1 MSFYADL
8 FLKLGGGWQ
17 VKYTVFY
24 SLGLITFFVLLVVLF
39 IVVDQLIIHKLFDV
53 LQVPHYILNG
63 ILLILLIP
71 LLMFFLNYIRKE
83 RQKYIASQM
92 ELQKYKLTLEKS
104 TIAAYIISE
113 KGFLYISPAFAEL
126 FGYSREEFYEGK
138 TGINDL
144 VEAEFQEIISKNMK
158 DRLEGKDVVVNYQ
171 IKARRKDGTELYLD
185 LYPSLEVFNGDH
197 VIIGNVINRTEKHF
211 MLIELEKREKALTQA
226 QKTAGIFYWEYDI
239 LQDELIWS
247 TPIYELLEIS
257 EQEKASFDLLLTK
270 VHPDD
275 RELLLTSK
283 EQELKGR
290 SITNVFR
297 IIRKD
302 GTISTVFSVSQP
314 MLDEKGQPTM
324 VVGTMQDIT
333 KRLNEENRL
342 ERSEIQYKS
351 LFENNLDTV
360 VLLDLEGHILSINE
374 MGLSTFGYAKEE
386 ILHQNAIDVVS
397 REYMEAA
404 KRLFEQVLL
413 GESKRVQLQVIHKQ
427 GHFVDLDI
435 TVMPITVKS
444 EVEGV
449 FCIAKDVTEQ
459 KEHVKTIEKLAYQ
472 DHLTG
477 LPNRRRLLELMP
489 LHLEEA
495 KNNSLMM
502 GILYIDLDRLKFV
515 NDNLGHVYGDELII
529 EAGKR
534 ILTSIR
540 AEDTLARVGGDEFV
554 VIIPNIPNLEIT
566 TTVAKRIME
575 SFKTGFLIGNKLFR
589 TTASIGISA
598 YPTHGTEIN
607 DLISKADKAMYS
619 VKSSGKDYFRIFES
633 NLSEQEKRK
642 FILQTNLE
650 SSLKNKDFYLMYQ
663 PRMDVKTGRTSTFES
678 LIRWDNPELGLVNPS
693 EFIKIAEETGD
704 IVPLGEWVLSESL
717 RTLKQLH
724 LFGKKHLKVSVNV
737 SVRQL
742 YHSHFDQTIRAM
754 LQQYQLP
761 PSSLELEVTES
772 MLINDDQEISNV
784 LKSLRAQGV
793 CISIDDF
800 GTGNSSISY
809 LKRLSVDVLK
819 IDRSFIT
826 GLPSAKENAAITTAM
841 INLAHDLN
849 IKVVCEGIETEEEL
863 AAIIEMNSDEV
874 QGYFISYP
882 LLKGDL
888 IHFLNNETEKGT
900 KLSNLFMPPR
910 D

>member
-1 MSFYADL
+1 MR
-8 FLKLGGGWQ
+8 
-17 VKYTVFY
+17 YTVFY
-24 SLGLITFFVLLVVLF
+24 SLGLVTFFVLLVVLF
-39 IVVDQLIIHKLFDV
+39 ILLDQLIIHRFFDP
-53 LQVPHYILNG
+53 LQVPSFILNG

-71 LLMFFLNYIRKE
+71 LLLLFLNYIRKE

-92 ELQKYKLTLEKS
+92 EIQKYKLTLEKS
-104 TIAAYIISE
+104 TIAAYIISD

-138 TGINDL
+138 IALNDL
-144 VEAEFQEIISKNMK
+144 IEVEFHDIVSKNMK
-158 DRLEGKDVVVNYQ
+158 DRLKGKDVVANYQ
-171 IKARRKDGTELYLD
+171 IKARRKDGTELYLE
-185 LYPSLEVFNGDH
+185 LYPSLEVFNGIN

-239 LQDELIWS
+239 LRDELIWS
-247 TPIYELLEIS
+247 TPIYELLEIP
-257 EQEKASFDLLLTK
+257 EHEEASFELLLSK

-275 RELLLTSK
+275 REVLLISK

-297 IIRKD
+297 VLRKD
-302 GTISTVFSVSQP
+302 GTISTVYTVSQS
-314 MLDEKGQPTM
+314 MLDDKGQATM
-324 VVGTMQDIT
+324 VVGTMQDMT
-333 KRLNEENRL
+333 KRLNEEDRL

-360 VLLDLEGHILSINE
+360 VLLDLEGNVLSINE
-374 MGLSTFGYAKEE
+374 MGLSTFGYTKEE
-386 ILHQNAIDVVS
+386 IVHQNAINVVS
-397 REYMEAA
+397 PEYTEAA
-404 KRLFEQVLL
+404 KRLFVQVLL
-413 GESKRVQLQVIHKQ
+413 GEPKRVQLQVIHKQ

-477 LPNRRRLLELMP
+477 LPNRRRLLELMT

-554 VIIPNIPNLEIT
+554 VIIPNIPDLEIT
-566 TTVAKRIME
+566 TKIAKGIMD
-575 SFKTGFLIGNKLFR
+575 SFKAGFIIGNKLFR

-598 YPTHGTEIN
+598 FPTHGTEIN
-607 DLISKADKAMYS
+607 DLISKADKAMYF
-619 VKSSGKDYFRIFES
+619 VKSSGKDHFKIFES
-633 NLSEQEKRK
+633 NLSEKEKRK
-642 FILQTNLE
+642 FILQTSLE
-650 SSLKNKDFYLMYQ
+650 SSLKNKAFYLMYQ
-663 PRMDVKTGRTSTFES
+663 PRMDVQTGRTSTFES

-717 RTLKQLH
+717 RTLKHLH
-724 LFGKKHLKVSVNV
+724 LSGMKHLKVSVNV

-742 YHSHFDQTIRAM
+742 YHSHFDQTISSM

-793 CISIDDF
+793 CLSIDDF

-826 GLPSAKENAAITTAM
+826 GLPGAKENAAITAAM

-849 IKVVCEGIETEEEL
+849 IKVVCEGIETKEEL
-863 AAIIEMNSDEV
+863 AAIIKMNSDEV

-882 LLKGDL
+882 LSKEDL
-888 IHFLNNETEKGT
+888 FLFLNNETVKGR
-900 KLSNLFMPPR
+900 KLLDHFKPPA

>member
-1 MSFYADL
+1 MDVSVFNADL
-8 FLKLGGGWQ
+8 FRELCGGWQ

-24 SLGLITFFVLLVVLF
+24 SLGLVTFFVLLVVLF
-39 IVVDQLIIHKLFDV
+39 IMLDQLIIHSFFDM

-71 LLMFFLNYIRKE
+71 LLLFFLNYIRKE

-138 TGINDL
+138 TGLNDL
-144 VEAEFQEIISKNMK
+144 IEVEFQDIVSKNMK
-158 DRLEGKDVVVNYQ
+158 DRLEGRDVVTNYQ
-171 IKARRKDGTELYLD
+171 IKARRKNGTELYLD
-185 LYPSLEVFNGDH
+185 LYPSLEVFNGVN

-239 LQDELIWS
+239 FHDELIWS

-257 EQEKASFDLLLTK
+257 EHEEASFELLLSK

-275 RELLLTSK
+275 REVLLTSK
-283 EQELKGR
+283 KQELKGC
-290 SITNVFR
+290 SVTNVFR
-297 IIRKD
+297 VLKKD
-302 GTISTVFSVSQP
+302 GTISTVFTVSQS
-314 MLDEKGQPTM
+314 MLDERGQPTM

-360 VLLDLEGHILSINE
+360 VLLDLKGHILSINE
-374 MGLSTFGYAKEE
+374 MGLSTFGYTKEE
-386 ILHQNAIDVVS
+386 ILHKIAINVVS
-397 REYMEAA
+397 SEYMEVA
-404 KRLFEQVLL
+404 KRLFGQVLL
-413 GESKRVQLQVIHKQ
+413 GKPKRVQLQVIHKE
-427 GHFVDLDI
+427 GHFVDLDV

-472 DHLTG
+472 DYLTG
-477 LPNRRRLLELMP
+477 LPNRRRLLELMM
-489 LHLEEA
+489 LHIEEA

-534 ILTSIR
+534 ILTNIR

-554 VIIPNIPNLEIT
+554 VIIPNIPNFKIT
-566 TTVAKRIME
+566 TRIAKGIIR
-575 SFKTGFLIGNKLFR
+575 SFKAGFMIGNKLFR

-598 YPTHGTEIN
+598 YPTHGAEID
-607 DLISKADKAMYS
+607 DLISKADKAMYY
-619 VKSSGKDYFRIFES
+619 VKSSGKDYFKIFEE

-650 SSLKNKDFYLMYQ
+650 SSLINKDFYLEYQ
-663 PRMDVKTGRTSTFES
+663 PRLDVKTGRISTFES
-678 LIRWDNPELGLVNPS
+678 LVRWENSELGLVKPN

-717 RTLKQLH
+717 RTLKQFH
-724 LFGKKHLKVSVNV
+724 LSGKQYLKVSVNV

-742 YHSHFDQTIRAM
+742 YHSHFDKTISAM

-761 PSSLELEVTES
+761 PCSLELEVTES

-793 CISIDDF
+793 YLSIDDF

-826 GLPSAKENAAITTAM
+826 GLPSAKENAAITKAM

-882 LLKGDL
+882 LSKEDL
-888 IHFLNNETEKGT
+888 IKFLNYETEEDT
-900 KLSNLFMPPR
+900 KFS

>member
-1 MSFYADL
+1 M
-8 FLKLGGGWQ
+8 KN
-17 VKYTVFY
+17 TIFY
-24 SLGLITFFVLLVVLF
+24 SFGLGIFAVVLVVFAIIL
-39 IVVDQLIIHKLFDV
+39 DQFIIHEFSDV
-53 LQVPHYILNG
+53 FQIHPYIFHG
-63 ILLILLIP
+63 ILLIILLFPLLI
-71 LLMFFLNYIRKE
+71 FSNYIKKQ
-83 RQKYIASQM
+83 RQEYIISQIKM
-92 ELQKYKLTLEKS
+92 QQYKLTLESS
-104 TIAAYIISE
+104 TIAAYIISD

-126 FGYSREEFYEGK
+126 FGYSREEFYERKVGLS
-138 TGINDL
+138 DL
-144 VEAEFQEIISKNMK
+144 IFDDFQDIVSKNMK
-158 DRLEGKDVVVNYQ
+158 DRLEGKEVSANYQ
-171 IKARRKDGTELYLD
+171 LKARRKDGVELYLD
-185 LYPSLEVFNGDH
+185 LYPSLEMFNGIN
-197 VIIGNVINRTEKHF
+197 VIVGNVVNITEKYL
-211 MLIELEKREKALTQA
+211 MQIELEKREKALTQA
-226 QKTAGIFYWEYDI
+226 QKTAGIFYWEYDTI
-239 LQDELIWS
+239 HEKLIWS
-247 TPIYELLEIS
+247 TPIYDLLEIPKN
-257 EQEKASFDLLLTK
+257 EEASFELLLSK

-275 RELLLTSK
+275 REVLINSK
-283 EQELKGR
+283 EQEVKGH
-290 SITNVFR
+290 SVTNVFR
-297 IIRKD
+297 ILRNN
-302 GTISTVFSVSQP
+302 GSISTVYTASQS
-314 MLDEKGQPTM
+314 MLDEDGQPTM
-324 VVGTMQDIT
+324 IIGTMQDIT
-333 KRLNEENRL
+333 KRLIEENRL

-360 VLLDLEGHILSINE
+360 VLLDIEGKILSINE
-374 MGLSTFGYAKEE
+374 MGLRTFGYSKEE
-386 ILHQNAIDVVS
+386 LLHQSAIHVVS
-397 REYMEAA
+397 HDYIEKANY
-404 KRLFEQVLL
+404 LYDQVLQ
-413 GESKRVQLQVIHKQ
+413 GEPKRIQLQAIHKE
-427 GHFVDLDI
+427 GHFVDLDV

-444 EVEGV
+444 EVDGV

-477 LPNRRRLLELMP
+477 LPNRRRLLELLT
-489 LHLEEA
+489 LHLDEA

-534 ILTSIR
+534 ILNSIR

-554 VIIPNIPNLEIT
+554 VITPNIPNLTVT
-566 TTVAKRIME
+566 TRVAKRIMA
-575 SFKTGFLIGNKLFR
+575 SFKPGFMIDNKLFR

-607 DLISKADKAMYS
+607 ELVSKADKAMYY
-619 VKSSGKDYFRIFES
+619 VKSRGKDYYKIFES

-642 FILQTNLE
+642 FILQTTLE

-663 PRMDVKTGRTSTFES
+663 PRMDVKTGRISTFES
-678 LIRWDNPELGLVNPS
+678 LIRWKHQELGIVNPG

-717 RTLKQLH
+717 RTMKHLH
-724 LFGKKHLKVSVNV
+724 LSGKKDLKVSVNV

-742 YHSHFDQTIRAM
+742 YHSHFDQTINAM
-754 LQQYQLP
+754 LQQFQLP

-772 MLINDDQEISNV
+772 MLINEDQEISNV
-784 LKSLRAQGV
+784 LKNLRALGV
-793 CISIDDF
+793 CLSIDDF

-826 GLPSAKENAAITTAM
+826 GLPDAKENAAITSAM

-863 AAIIEMNSDEV
+863 ATIIEMNSDEV

-882 LLKGDL
+882 LSKEDLYQFLKD
-888 IHFLNNETEKGT
+888 EEEKGT
-900 KLSNLFMPPR
+900 LLPERWTKNNKSPT

>member
-1 MSFYADL
+1 M
-8 FLKLGGGWQ
+8 KN
-17 VKYTVFY
+17 TIFY
-24 SLGLITFFVLLVVLF
+24 SFGLGIFAVVLVVFAIIL
-39 IVVDQLIIHKLFDV
+39 DQFIIHEFSDV
-53 LQVPHYILNG
+53 FQIHPYIFHG
-63 ILLILLIP
+63 ILLIILLFPLLI
-71 LLMFFLNYIRKE
+71 FSNYIKKQ
-83 RQKYIASQM
+83 RQEYIISQIKM
-92 ELQKYKLTLEKS
+92 QQYKLTLESS
-104 TIAAYIISE
+104 TIAAYIISN

-126 FGYSREEFYEGK
+126 FGYSREEFYERKVGLS
-138 TGINDL
+138 DL
-144 VEAEFQEIISKNMK
+144 IFDDFQDIVSKNMK
-158 DRLEGKDVVVNYQ
+158 DRLEGKEVSANYQ
-171 IKARRKDGTELYLD
+171 LKARRKDGVELYLD
-185 LYPSLEVFNGDH
+185 LYPSLEMFNGIN
-197 VIIGNVINRTEKHF
+197 VIVGNVVNITEKYL
-211 MLIELEKREKALTQA
+211 MQIELEKREKALTQA
-226 QKTAGIFYWEYDI
+226 QKTAGIFYWEYDTI
-239 LQDELIWS
+239 HEKLIWS
-247 TPIYELLEIS
+247 TPIYDLLEIPKN
-257 EQEKASFDLLLTK
+257 EEASFELLLSK

-275 RELLLTSK
+275 REVLINSK
-283 EQELKGR
+283 EQEVKGH
-290 SITNVFR
+290 SVTNVFR
-297 IIRKD
+297 ILRNN
-302 GTISTVFSVSQP
+302 GSISTVYTASQS
-314 MLDEKGQPTM
+314 MLDEDGQPTM
-324 VVGTMQDIT
+324 IIGTMQDIT
-333 KRLNEENRL
+333 KRLIEENRL

-360 VLLDLEGHILSINE
+360 VLLDIEGKILSINE
-374 MGLSTFGYAKEE
+374 MGLRTFGYSKEE
-386 ILHQNAIDVVS
+386 LLHQSAIHVVS
-397 REYMEAA
+397 HDYIEAA
-404 KRLFEQVLL
+404 NYLYDQVLQ
-413 GESKRVQLQVIHKQ
+413 GEPKRIQLQAIHKE
-427 GHFVDLDI
+427 GHFVDLDV

-444 EVEGV
+444 EVDGV

-477 LPNRRRLLELMP
+477 LPNRRRLLELLT
-489 LHLEEA
+489 LHLDEA

-534 ILTSIR
+534 ILNSIR

-554 VIIPNIPNLEIT
+554 VITPNIPNLTVT
-566 TTVAKRIME
+566 TRVAKRIMA
-575 SFKTGFLIGNKLFR
+575 SFKPGFMIDNKLFR

-607 DLISKADKAMYS
+607 ELVSKADKAMYY
-619 VKSSGKDYFRIFES
+619 VKSRGKDYYKIFES

-642 FILQTNLE
+642 FILQTTLE

-663 PRMDVKTGRTSTFES
+663 PRMDVKTGRISTFES
-678 LIRWDNPELGLVNPS
+678 LIRWKHQELGIVNPG

-717 RTLKQLH
+717 RTMKHLH
-724 LFGKKHLKVSVNV
+724 LSGKKDLKVSVNV

-742 YHSHFDQTIRAM
+742 YHSHFDQTINAM
-754 LQQYQLP
+754 LQQFQLP

-772 MLINDDQEISNV
+772 MLINEDQEISNV
-784 LKSLRAQGV
+784 LKNLRALGV
-793 CISIDDF
+793 CLSIDDF

-826 GLPSAKENAAITTAM
+826 GLPDAKENAAITSAM

-863 AAIIEMNSDEV
+863 ATIIEMNSDEV

-882 LLKGDL
+882 LSKEDLYQFLKD
-888 IHFLNNETEKGT
+888 EEEKGT
-900 KLSNLFMPPR
+900 LLPERWTKNNKSPT